1 MKKSSIM
8 LMLMALMMSVTS
20 FAQGL
25 KGHVIDEIRGKHSSR
40 SYPHGDLHRLSNL

>member
-25 KGHVIDEIRGKHSSR
+25 KGNVIDENGE
-40 SYPHGDLHRLSNL
+40 PVMEQP